1 MEERYYDDRHRG
13 NRGNTFEYRWAAVME
28 LEKRPDGLEELALK
42 YGVVPKGL
50 LSWQASFRKE
60 DADDTRRGEP
70 PTKMRRAANEVIC
83 GLFSEADALER
94 HGISDLGRLR
104 HWIDRARMEN
114 HAVRIAASVSNGYLA
129 GMGKRSKCGADD
141 QAARLRQ
148 ELADSQMRVVAL
160 ETLIAIAERELG
172 VKIVKKSGT
181 KQSRK

>member
-1 MEERYYDDRHRG
+1 
-13 NRGNTFEYRWAAVME
+13 
-28 LEKRPDGLEELALK
+28 
-42 YGVVPKGL
+42 
-50 LSWQASFRKE
+50 
-60 DADDTRRGEP
+60 
-70 PTKMRRAANEVIC
+70 MRRAANEVIC
-83 GLFSEADALER
+83 GLFSEADTLER
-94 HGISDLGRLR
+94 HGIADLGRPR

-172 VKIVKKSGT
+172 VKIVKKAWYQTVAEMRALFPSRSLGELCGLFGT
-181 KQSRK
+181 ETPDTTGTLGRSTSQTMTTRSWRW